1 MIDILEIWALKRKK
15 NSPAEFFDEM
25 DIDDRLDREV
35 LVAEIMRQ
43 CGALTPIYNTTD
55 SFEYFT
61 KAFFK
66 REKDTIKKMIDTTQ
80 LEYNPLEN
88 FERKEKLKHVAN
100 ENTATDETNINQ
112 SNSTT
117 TEEEKTSAYNEDL
130 YQPINQTTGS
140 NETSGKEIRDYDRKR
155 DFTSNDDNSATG
167 INGLTTRQD
176 LILKERKVVDF
187 NIYKWIVEK
196 YECEYFLAVY

>member
-112 SNSTT
+112 SNSTA